1 MKIRTLPA
9 TKLASLLC
17 TTVIG
22 ALLLFSDKANAISI
36 RDVHEPGSV
45 QFGAASRHSDGSTY
59 VNHLISLAIRG
70 DSNQYFRTETL
81 TPRVASD
88 RMNVQTA
95 GGLHERTTVPLP
107 GGLPGSGT
115 GVPDGGTT
123 VMLLGAALGALGIA
137 RRYVMS

>member
-1 MKIRTLPA
+1 MKIRTVPA

-22 ALLLFSDKANAISI
+22 ALLIFSDKANAINI

-59 VNHLISLAIRG
+59 VSHLTGMAIRG
-70 DSNQYFRTETL
+70 DNNQYLRTETL
-81 TPRVASD
+81 TPRVAFD

-95 GGLHERTTVPLP
+95 GGRITVPLP

-115 GVPDGGTT
+115 GVPDGGITA
-123 VMLLGAALGALGIA
+123 MLLGTALGALGMA
-137 RRYVMS
+137 RRYITS